1 MELQNCQQEIQLVG
15 ARPIVEFADGHRVK
29 FELIPGP
36 DASILSFSQLP
47 CSSLPLT
54 RRGWAARLPKKEMTL
69 PHGIED
75 AAV

>member
-15 ARPIVEFADGHRVK
+15 ARPIVEFADGHRAK

-54 RRGWAARLPKKEMTL
+54 REGVGLLGCQKEMTL